1 MTTNRLYVNIIGNY
15 MSFTSKNQ
23 KERMRFVEE
32 WAEYVKTHS
41 DKEWSKQ
48 QNIIIN
54 SSLKSASMTREQFF
68 KMKKEK
74 NYKI

>member
-1 MTTNRLYVNIIGNY
+1 MKLIY
-15 MSFTSKNQ
+15 KNQ
-23 KERMRFVEE
+23 EERMRFIDK

-41 DKEWSKQ
+41 DREWSKQ

-54 SSLKSASMTREQFF
+54 SSLKSSSITREQFF

-74 NYKI
+74 HYV

>member
-1 MTTNRLYVNIIGNY
+1 
-15 MSFTSKNQ
+15 MSFIKENQ
-23 KERMRFVEE
+23 DERMRFIDK

-54 SSLKSASMTREQFF
+54 SNLRAASMTKEQFF

-74 NYKI
+74 HYQ